1 MPDFK
6 AYLQNCI
13 DSFFNKSSNRQ
24 LMSAAAYP
32 SSSNRITVVSG
43 FENLDGWE
51 IVTTYTAP
59 SDGVI
64 TFTADEGNSSYLC
77 FSQINMSCFRATSI
91 VPPTSNS
98 LGNQISAIVRKGE
111 QVRVDASR
119 ATNGTVY
126 FYPSQGSV

>member
-1 MPDFK
+1 MPNLK

-43 FENLDGWE
+43 FNTPNGWA

-64 TFTADEGNSSYLC
+64 TFIANEGIGDYTC
-77 FSQINMSCFRATSI
+77 FSQINTSCFTASSF
-91 VPPTSNS
+91 VPPTNTSF
-98 LGNQISAIVRKGE
+98 GNQISAIVRKGE

>member
-1 MPDFK
+1 MLK
-6 AYLQNCI
+6 TLLRNLLS
-13 DSFFNKSSNRQ
+13 SFINNAKTRQ
-24 LMSAAAYP
+24 LMSASAYP

-43 FENLDGWE
+43 FNTPDGWA

-64 TFTADEGNSSYLC
+64 TFTANEGSSNYIC
-77 FSQINMSCFRATSI
+77 FSQINVSCFTATSF
-91 VPPTSNS
+91 VPPNDAS